1 MLLKIHI
8 KGDAFQ
14 TISQNVNLLA
24 ESIEILTFVM
34 DVGDIYAMLVE
45 LGFLTLLVV
54 VALGTVVVHGTG
66 ICNTIWHKFLM
77 GKILTNLTSF
87 YQFVNIFPIKFF
99 H

>member
-14 TISQNVNLLA
+14 TILQNVNLLA

-54 VALGTVVVHGTG
+54 VDL
-66 ICNTIWHKFLM
+66 
-77 GKILTNLTSF
+77 
-87 YQFVNIFPIKFF
+87 
-99 H
+99 